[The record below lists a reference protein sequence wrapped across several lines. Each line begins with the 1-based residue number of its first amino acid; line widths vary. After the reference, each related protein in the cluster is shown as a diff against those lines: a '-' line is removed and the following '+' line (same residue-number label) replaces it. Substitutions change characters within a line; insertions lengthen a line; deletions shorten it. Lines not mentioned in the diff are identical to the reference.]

1 MIWCLIS
8 SITLFLVSYH
18 HQEELVCLWIYCDNI
33 TKMQYLNIADGF
45 QTWLSMHFYWSL
57 LWSLPVFLYQLS
69 QFLKPGLH
77 RAEWVNI
84 ILFGCWGTLIVLITS
99 GFLFTNYLWQHIVEV
114 FFSFGSQH
122 AEFVPNIQYYLSFY
136 RKTTVAFAMS
146 ATLPWFSFLF
156 VKWGI
161 FSYQQTVKLR
171 RWWILGIFM
180 MATIMSPPDVLSQI
194 VIALPLWF
202 FLELAWLILAV
213 IEAQKKHKRKES
225 EYV

>member
-114 FFSFGSQH
+114 FFSFGSQLNLSPI
-122 AEFVPNIQYYLSFY
+122 FSTIYLFIE
-136 RKTTVAFAMS
+136 RRP
-146 ATLPWFSFLF
+146 LPLQCLRLCLGFLF
-156 VKWGI
+156 C
-161 FSYQQTVKLR
+161 L
-171 RWWILGIFM
+171 
-180 MATIMSPPDVLSQI
+180 
-194 VIALPLWF
+194 
-202 FLELAWLILAV
+202 
-213 IEAQKKHKRKES
+213 
-225 EYV
+225 